1 MQTITEV
8 ILLGMATCLA
18 LLVTAWC
25 ARLPARKSLG
35 LLAGVAA
42 GTITTVVL
50 NAAVGF
56 ARYILPF
63 NQVDFWLAA
72 QLAKLGL

>member
-1 MQTITEV
+1 MQTITET
-8 ILLGMATCLA
+8 ILLGAATFLA

-25 ARLPARKSLG
+25 ARLPARKGVG

-42 GTITTVVL
+42 GAITTVLL
-50 NAAVGF
+50 NAFVGF

-72 QLAKLGL
+72 QLAKLGF